1 MLRTST
7 NVSTIMSAKTITVD
21 VKRFVLTTKGDT
33 SANALMVIN
42 FDLMVFLAKTSMSAR
57 KRWMVVNKHV
67 RT

>member
-1 MLRTST
+1 MNIS
-7 NVSTIMSAKTITVD
+7 VSMIMSAKTITVD

-33 SANALMVIN
+33 SAIALMVIN